1 MAVLTLQQIKD
12 NKKEKWFI
20 MQHRDNCTICG
31 KEFNIHENSFFGHKD
46 DGTYAYTCEA
56 CSMNLRDAIPYAD
69 NPKKC
74 YNIPSSDAKLW
85 RYMDLAKFLS
95 LLNSSSLYF
104 TRLDHFVDPY
114 EGALG
119 VRENEETW
127 AKKEKERLK
136 QWFSIENKI
145 KNQGLSESEL
155 EVKANLHL
163 AKYREKLK
171 SWRTSNYISCWH
183 KSDYESEAMWQLYA
197 KGSKQGVAIQT
208 TFERL
213 YRSLPDELQFD
224 CGLVNYVDY
233 SEYNN
238 GNSDKK
244 FSLFEALW
252 YKRNSFNHEKE
263 FRIIVED
270 ERKPAFR
277 DFDKSIKVDLNL
289 LVENVYISPQAD
301 DWFVELVRDVIM
313 KYGYHLNVLQSDL
326 NKTPFY

>member
-1 MAVLTLQQIKD
+1 METLTLQQIKD
-12 NKKEKWFI
+12 NKKIEWFI
-20 MQHRDNCTICG
+20 MQHHNNCTICG
-31 KEFNIHENSFFGHKD
+31 KEFDKNDKSYFGHQY
-46 DGTYAYTCEA
+46 DGAFAYTCET
-56 CSMNLRDAIPYAD
+56 CSMNLQDAILYTN

-74 YNIPSSDAKLW
+74 YNVPSSDEKLW

-119 VRENEETW
+119 VLENEEAW
-127 AKKEKERLK
+127 VKNEKERLK
-136 QWFSIENKI
+136 QGLAI
-145 KNQGLSESEL
+145 KNKLTNLSFSEGEL
-155 EVKANLHL
+155 EIEANQHL
-163 AKYREKLK
+163 AEYREKLK
-171 SWRTSNYISCWH
+171 NWRTSNYISCWH

-197 KGSKQGVAIQT
+197 KGSKQGIAIQT

-233 SEYNN
+233 NEYNN

-244 FSLFEALW
+244 FSLFEAPW
-252 YKRNSFNHEKE
+252 YKRNSFDHEKE

-270 ERKPAFR
+270 DRKLAFR
-277 DFDKSIKVDLNL
+277 DFDKSIKVNLNL
-289 LVENVYISPQAD
+289 LIETVFISPQAD
-301 DWFVELVRDVIM
+301 GWFVELVRDVIM

-326 NKTPFY
+326 NKLPFY

>member
-12 NKKEKWFI
+12 YKKEKWFI

-31 KEFNIHENSFFGHKD
+31 KKFDKKDKSFFGHQD
-46 DGTYAYTCEA
+46 DGAYAYTCEA
-56 CSMNLRDAIPYAD
+56 CSMNLRDAIPYTD

-74 YNIPSSDAKLW
+74 YNVPSSDAKLW
-85 RYMDLAKFLS
+85 RYMDLVKFLS

-104 TRLDHFVDPY
+104 TRIDHFVDPY

-119 VRENEETW
+119 MRENEEAW
-127 AKKEKERLK
+127 VDNEKKYVEQGLA
-136 QWFSIENKI
+136 I
-145 KNQGLSESEL
+145 KNKVTNHSLSEGEL
-155 EVKANLHL
+155 EIEANQHL
-163 AKYREKLK
+163 ARYREKLK

-183 KSDYESEAMWQLYA
+183 RSDYESEAMWQLYA

-208 TFERL
+208 TFDRL
-213 YRSLPDELQFD
+213 YRSLPDDLQFD

-233 SEYNN
+233 SNYNN

-244 FSLFEALW
+244 FSLFEAPW
-252 YKRNSFNHEKE
+252 YKRNSVDYEKE

-270 ERKPAFR
+270 DRKPAFR

-289 LVENVYISPQAD
+289 LVENVYISPLAD